1 MYTGIREL
9 LVEAAVNDPV
19 VQSLGLTAADIFRAD
34 LVYDKVDSEEFVVL
48 RFQEPTDIRS
58 GSTQVVPY
66 DILGYSGGNDTDRMK
81 KISAAVRSAHER
93 AGYEQ
98 TESGHFTCAE
108 FVSTG
113 ADQYD
118 VGYKSTV
125 LVTRMRYVGSGY

>member
-1 MYTGIREL
+1 MYTGVREL
-9 LVEAAVNDPV
+9 LVEVAANDPV
-19 VQSLGLTAADIFRAD
+19 VKSLGITENDIFRAD

-81 KISAAVRSAHER
+81 KISAAIRHAHER

-108 FVSTG
+108 FVGTG

-118 VGYKSTV
+118 VGYRSTV